1 VEGNARVEFALP
13 AKPENVALVRH
24 ALAGLA
30 EVLGMPPTGV
40 ADLKTA
46 VTEACTNAVVHAY
59 DAGDS
64 GLMEVGAA
72 VEDEHL
78 VVVVRDFGEG
88 IRPLADA
95 DRRSLRLGLP
105 LMAALTD
112 GFELSQSP
120 GGGTTVSL
128 RIPLAVGHEPGPP
141 LSPVIAD
148 ETRIDIAAGDALGP
162 VLSRVISMFA
172 ARADLTVDRVADAVL
187 LSDAISAGGDA
198 AFPDGTARVAVAED
212 AGAFELRVG
221 PLSRGGGQRLIER
234 MRFPQINAT
243 LEALAE
249 DVAVTEDADGDTVT
263 VRVGATTPSPAS

>member
-1 VEGNARVEFALP
+1 MEGNARVEFALP

-30 EVLGMPPTGV
+30 DVLGMPPAGV
-40 ADLKTA
+40 ADLKTT
-46 VTEACTNAVVHAY
+46 VTEACTNAVLHAY
-59 DAGDS
+59 GADDS
-64 GLMEVGAA
+64 GVMEVSAA
-72 VEDEHL
+72 LEDEHL

-120 GGGTTVSL
+120 GGGTTISL
-128 RIPLAVGHEPGPP
+128 RIPLATMDEADPLLGPE
-141 LSPVIAD
+141 IAD

-187 LSDAISAGGDA
+187 LSDAISAGGDG

-212 AGAFELRVG
+212 EGAFELRVG
-221 PLSRGGGQRLIER
+221 PLSPGGGQRLIER
-234 MRFPQINAT
+234 MRFPQINAS

-249 DVAVTEDADGDTVT
+249 DVNVNEDTDGDTVV
-263 VRVGATTPSPAS
+263 VRVGAASPSTTV